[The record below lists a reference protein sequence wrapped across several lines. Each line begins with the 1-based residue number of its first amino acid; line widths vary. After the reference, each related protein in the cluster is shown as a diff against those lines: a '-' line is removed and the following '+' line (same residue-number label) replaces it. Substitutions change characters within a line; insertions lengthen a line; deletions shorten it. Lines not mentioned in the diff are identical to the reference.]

1 MKKEVIKRDNYVI
14 NYIKTKKFKSCHIQV
29 LFKQKLDVKEV
40 TVNSLLED
48 FLQYS
53 SYDFPSRRELLIEYE
68 YLYDAYVDGN
78 LTRVGD
84 NLFHKFDLDFLDPKY
99 CDDDYLEEVIKLLSN
114 VILKPNFN
122 NGDYTNRCFEIC
134 KNNYRDYLTSM
145 REKPMKYAFNKAIGI
160 FGKNTS
166 TGVALDGNLEDLEKT
181 TVNDLKKA
189 YDRMLNNTEC
199 YIYIVGNLNK
209 KEVVSYLDKYFASI
223 KKYSN
228 NNTLFI
234 NNESREDSLYIE
246 EIGPFKQDS
255 LVIFYNLDLKSRKE
269 KYVSSALFNFILGS
283 GGLTSKLYDNVRE
296 KNSLCYTIF
305 SNFSPN
311 DNFLF
316 IGAGI
321 NKKDKDL
328 CLKLIDKCLNEMING
343 DFSEREIKDS
353 IKAFENKLKNISSS
367 IDSILAYNFDLDFR
381 DRYEAKEFIEVMKSV
396 KKEDIMKIARKAKK
410 NVVFLLCGEDNNETN

>member
-1 MKKEVIKRDNYVI
+1 M
-14 NYIKTKKFKSCHIQV
+14 
-29 LFKQKLDVKEV
+29 
-40 TVNSLLED
+40 
-48 FLQYS
+48 
-53 SYDFPSRRELLIEYE
+53 
-68 YLYDAYVDGN
+68 
-78 LTRVGD
+78 
-84 NLFHKFDLDFLDPKY
+84 
-99 CDDDYLEEVIKLLSN
+99 
-114 VILKPNFN
+114 
-122 NGDYTNRCFEIC
+122 
-134 KNNYRDYLTSM
+134 
-145 REKPMKYAFNKAIGI
+145 
-160 FGKNTS
+160 
-166 TGVALDGNLEDLEKT
+166 
-181 TVNDLKKA
+181 
-189 YDRMLNNTEC
+189 
-199 YIYIVGNLNK
+199 
-209 KEVVSYLDKYFASI
+209 VSYLDKYFASI

-255 LVIFYNLDLKSRKE
+255 LIIFYNLDLKSRKE

-328 CLKLIDKCLNEMING
+328 CLNLIDKCLSEMING
-343 DFSEREIKDS
+343 DFSERDIKDS

-381 DRYEAKEFIEVMKSV
+381 DRYEAKEFIEIMKSV
-396 KKEDIMKIARKAKK
+396 KKEDIMKIARKVKK